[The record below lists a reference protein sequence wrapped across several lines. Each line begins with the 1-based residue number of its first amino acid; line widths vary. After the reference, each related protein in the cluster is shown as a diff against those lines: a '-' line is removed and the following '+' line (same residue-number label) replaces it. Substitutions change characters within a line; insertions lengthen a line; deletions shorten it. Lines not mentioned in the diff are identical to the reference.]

1 MKKLLSLI
9 GLALLAACGG
19 PGATPEATA
28 TPAATATSIPPTPIP
43 ISSPQGA
50 TATPTLAPTPTATD
64 TPPERY
70 FTDEFDTA
78 PKYWSILYASG
89 DQDRVEVLNE
99 YSKLTF
105 ELYSQQ
111 AWVYAIYGPF
121 DYDRVHIETSV
132 ESQGSDINAMGLV
145 CNYDEQAGW
154 YEFNISSDGA
164 YNLLHGQWLAEGVAR
179 YTPIL
184 DDTTNLIQPGNA
196 VNRIGLDCYQN
207 TVQMSVNGNSLRS
220 ISVEYIGLTGG
231 KVGLSL
237 ASFEEAPVILSFDW
251 VKVSE
256 P

>member
-1 MKKLLSLI
+1 M
-9 GLALLAACGG
+9 
-19 PGATPEATA
+19 TPEATA
-28 TPAATATSIPPTPIP
+28 TPAATATRIPPTLIP
-43 ISSPQGA
+43 A
-50 TATPTLAPTPTATD
+50 TVIPTDTPVPTATD
-64 TPPERY
+64 APPERY

-78 PKYWSILYASG
+78 PKYWSVLYTSG
-89 DQDRVEVLNE
+89 DQDRVDILNE
-99 YSKLTF
+99 ESKLTF
-105 ELYSQQ
+105 ELYTAQ
-111 AWVYAIYGPF
+111 AWVYTIYGPF
-121 DYDRVHIETSV
+121 EYDNVHIETSV

-164 YNLLHGQWLAEGVAR
+164 YNLIYGQWLAESIAR

-184 DDTTNLIQPGNA
+184 DDTTDLIQPGKA
-196 VNRIGLDCYQN
+196 TNRIGLDCYDN
-207 TVQMSVNGNSLRS
+207 TVQMYVNGNTLRS